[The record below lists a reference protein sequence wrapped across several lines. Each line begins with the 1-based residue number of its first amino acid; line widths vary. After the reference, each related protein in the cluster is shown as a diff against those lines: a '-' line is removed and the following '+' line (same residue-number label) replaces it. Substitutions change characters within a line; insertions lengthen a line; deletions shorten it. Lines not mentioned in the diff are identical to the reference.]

1 MKNFIDDLKKE
12 YSLITR
18 PSMSEV
24 VYISFLVI
32 VFSVFI
38 SLSIVGVDFIIG
50 SIINSILFS

>member
-18 PSMSEV
+18 PAMSEV

-38 SLSIVGVDFIIG
+38 SLSIFGVDFIIG